1 MASKTLGFLACL
13 LILPQIPRLK
23 ITHTCK
29 PRLYLYSQVMSY
41 VKVNKVATSAATTR
55 SLHAT
60 EVTCTPSFAQS
71 ALVVCRTNPKTISL
85 IEMNFHTAERGA
97 TLVAAAGRSSRM
109 WRNLAPVCSCGYVC
123 VCVCVWQT
131 LSCRSTKLQW
141 PRAPTKALHIWE
153 VYGKRQLGCM
163 TRHKILRLA
172 QLNDLSSEWKRKF
185 QEPKSSQA
193 KLSNEIWIWNS
204 PVYL

>member
-1 MASKTLGFLACL
+1 MRKSFKYTFTKDKAKLFPFRRHQNLNICAFSYFVFYFLLPENLSLIRERSSMASKTLGFLACL

-29 PRLYLYSQVMSY
+29 QVMSY

-85 IEMNFHTAERGA
+85 IEMNYHTAERGA

-131 LSCRSTKLQW
+131 LSCRSTKLQ
-141 PRAPTKALHIWE
+141 
-153 VYGKRQLGCM
+153 
-163 TRHKILRLA
+163 
-172 QLNDLSSEWKRKF
+172 
-185 QEPKSSQA
+185 
-193 KLSNEIWIWNS
+193 
-204 PVYL
+204 

>member
-29 PRLYLYSQVMSY
+29 PRLYLNSQVMSY

-141 PRAPTKALHIWE
+141 PRAPTKALQPNMGSIRQKAAWMHDTSQDPSSCTVEWLIIRVEAE
-153 VYGKRQLGCM
+153 VSRTQILPGK
-163 TRHKILRLA
+163 A
-172 QLNDLSSEWKRKF
+172 VEWNMNL
-185 QEPKSSQA
+185 E
-193 KLSNEIWIWNS
+193 
-204 PVYL
+204 